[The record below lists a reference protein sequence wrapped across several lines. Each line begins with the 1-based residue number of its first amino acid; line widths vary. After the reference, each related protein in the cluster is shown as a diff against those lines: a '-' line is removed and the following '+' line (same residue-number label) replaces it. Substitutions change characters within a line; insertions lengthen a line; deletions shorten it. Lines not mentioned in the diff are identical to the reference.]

1 MAAVRQLT
9 LENSRANKKVAD
21 CLSDLMK
28 SYPLAKAYPRKIA
41 LSRQLMSDKY
51 CFREAA
57 ALLDKVHR
65 RTENEVELARQRVG
79 KLVLSTEAIRKKNA
93 IKLAGLQRQTNA
105 AEGAEGLYDDVV
117 LMNNTRLLQLLFL
130 MAGSSALF
138 AISYLN
144 Q

>member
-1 MAAVRQLT
+1 MATVRQLT
-9 LENSRANKKVAD
+9 LDNSKANKKVAD

-28 SYPLAKAYPRKIA
+28 SYPLAKAYPRKVA
-41 LSRQLMSDKY
+41 LRRQLMSDKY
-51 CFREAA
+51 CFREASA
-57 ALLDKVHR
+57 RLDKVHG
-65 RTENEVELARQRVG
+65 RTEDAVEQAKQRVG

-93 IKLAGLQRQTNA
+93 IKLSSLQRQTNA

-117 LMNNTRLLQLLFL
+117 IMNNTRLLQVLLL

-138 AISYLN
+138 AISYFN